1 MWWCVFPDF
10 FECCLQGP
18 FRHESHLP
26 SSNDIFNIAASVL
39 CSYVSTEKLKK
50 TVMFSC
56 YLCFASVARTT
67 TRSFSWPFG
76 KTLYPWHYINPFF
89 TVQCPCVDF
98 KTASLDLHTYLWLIR
113 TKRQMSLW
121 SNRPKSTHAKL
132 FCLSILYLIDVLYS
146 EYFWCI
152 IIIIH
157 LFIE

>member
-1 MWWCVFPDF
+1 MSSQISLNVVYRDPLDMNPIYYLPMTYLILLLLSCVLTCP
-10 FECCLQGP
+10 L
-18 FRHESHLP
+18 R
-26 SSNDIFNIAASVL
+26 NW
-39 CSYVSTEKLKK
+39 KK

-98 KTASLDLHTYLWLIR
+98 KTASLNLHTYLWLIR

-132 FCLSILYLIDVLYS
+132 FCLYLIDVLYS
-146 EYFWCI
+146 EYFWFI